1 MPKIAT
7 AVPAPTTLQL
17 AQARGG
23 FQALQDITSIQMPF
37 KNKVD
42 CGVNTLVKLLT
53 VVDIFSLELRA
64 GPATV
69 PECVS
74 DHAARQTPEPVYPDN
89 CGIGSVQRGRNFHR
103 RLPSTTSRC
112 SLM

>member
-7 AVPAPTTLQL
+7 CRAAPTTLPL

-23 FQALQDITSIQMPF
+23 FQALTGLTSIQMPF

-42 CGVNTLVKLLT
+42 CGVNIARKLLT

-64 GPATV
+64 GPSHCPV
-69 PECVS
+69 CVS
-74 DHAARQTPEPVYPDN
+74 DHAARQTPEPV
-89 CGIGSVQRGRNFHR
+89 
-103 RLPSTTSRC
+103 
-112 SLM
+112 